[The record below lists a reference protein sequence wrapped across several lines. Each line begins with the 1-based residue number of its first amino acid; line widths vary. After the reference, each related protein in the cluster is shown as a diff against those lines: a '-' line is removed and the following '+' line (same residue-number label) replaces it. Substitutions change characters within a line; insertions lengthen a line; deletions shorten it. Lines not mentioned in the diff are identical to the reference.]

1 MAQDVVVADIQE
13 MPVSGRD
20 YPRNWEQFLDWFP
33 DDDACI
39 EYLEGIRWPDGFTC
53 PQCGVVDAAYRTSR
67 GRLICRHCRHQC
79 TVTAGTIFEKTRTP
93 LRSWL
98 AAVWCIIKLNRC
110 VILLARQN

>member
-39 EYLEGIRWPDGFTC
+39 EYLEGIRWPDGSLPVRSVAWST
-53 PQCGVVDAAYRTSR
+53 RR
-67 GRLICRHCRHQC
+67 IGR
-79 TVTAGTIFEKTRTP
+79 V
-93 LRSWL
+93 
-98 AAVWCIIKLNRC
+98 AV
-110 VILLARQN
+110 A

>member
-13 MPVSGRD
+13 MPVSSRD

-53 PQCGVVDAAYRTSR
+53 PRCGVVDAAYRTSR
-67 GRLICRHCRHQC
+67 GRLIAAIADINALSPPVPFLRRPARHCE
-79 TVTAGTIFEKTRTP
+79 VG
-93 LRSWL
+93 LR
-98 AAVWCIIKLNRC
+98 RC
-110 VILLARQN
+110 GISSIRSRE